1 MCRGQGSSI
10 RAVDE
15 GDQRQVAS
23 ESHAQAALAGR
34 FPCMLDALLNLCN
47 DSEGVLLSSF

>member
-1 MCRGQGSSI
+1 MDRGPPSEH
-10 RAVDE
+10 VDE

-23 ESHAQAALAGR
+23 ESHVQAALAGR

-47 DSEGVLLSSF
+47 DSEGVLLSSL